1 MIATMKCSNCGAA
14 MSNLNM
20 AWSWKNAVVM
30 IAIMLLGSLPILKMT
45 LFKADV
51 TKELTISDIQTRTTD
66 GQLEI
71 VGLITNTGNRTWSL
85 VTVEAEFF
93 DASGGFIDE
102 ASEFVQAN
110 IAGRAKE
117 HFKIVIRSPST
128 LLTKPGTKT
137 NVKIAGGHTPPF

>member
-1 MIATMKCSNCGAA
+1 
-14 MSNLNM
+14 
-20 AWSWKNAVVM
+20 
-30 IAIMLLGSLPILKMT
+30 MT

-85 VTVEAEFF
+85 VTVEAAFF

-117 HFKIVIRSPST
+117 HFKIAIRSPST